1 MISQKYFLG
10 LAHVA
15 LFTDK
20 YEDTIKFYTKIF
32 PFVLVKELIEVRKDD
47 ASGFFPLKYALI
59 KLNDLYIEIM
69 ESADK
74 RNFNNIEGAVHHIGI
89 KVADIDKALDF
100 LLKRGFSASTF
111 PEINVNTTLYPGKTF
126 RAASTKGI
134 NGEIIN
140 LYEMDNADYFDEKL

>member
-1 MISQKYFLG
+1 MISQNYFLG

-100 LLKRGFSASTF
+100 LLERGFSPSKI
-111 PEINVNTTLYPGKTF
+111 PEVNVNTTLYPGKTF
-126 RAASTKGI
+126 RGASTKGI

-140 LYEMDNADYFDEKL
+140 LYEMDNADFFDEKQ